1 MMPPEISPFVLS
13 QAAPLATSLVQTRF
27 DASAS
32 ALWVTMHSRLAGI
45 EHFSRKLLQ
54 ALQEN
59 IEANSPG
66 GAKCTERGAAPAMY
80 YAILRSDQGCHF
92 SLGSDLDLLLAII
105 TKQNATA
112 LHEYAMQIIDTVY
125 LWRTA
130 WNRELTTISLV
141 QGRAFGPGF
150 EMALAS
156 DYIIADENA
165 EFGFPET
172 VYGLLPY
179 GGLSLLGHR
188 VGLAQAD
195 RMLRSGK
202 LYRAAELMDMGV
214 VDRICPSGRGTPA
227 AREFIEEHAQRRA
240 ARVAIQR
247 ARSRMQPLERAE
259 LLAAG
264 KEWARVAAGL
274 SAQDLHALRA
284 LLRMQRGD
292 RNH

>member
-1 MMPPEISPFVLS
+1 MMPPEISPFALS
-13 QAAPLATSLVQTRF
+13 HALPLAQPLVHTRF
-27 DASAS
+27 DASAA
-32 ALWVTMHSRLAGI
+32 ALWVTMHSRHAGM
-45 EHFSRKLLQ
+45 EHFSRQLLQ
-54 ALQEN
+54 ALREN
-59 IEANSPG
+59 IEAHAPG
-66 GAKCTERGAAPAMY
+66 GAKWTERGMH

-105 TKQNATA
+105 ARQNNSA
-112 LHEYAMQIIDTVY
+112 LHEYAMQIVDAVY

-130 WNRELTTISLV
+130 WNREVTTISLV
-141 QGRAFGPGF
+141 QGRAFGAGF

-172 VYGLLPY
+172 VYGLLPCS
-179 GGLSLLGHR
+179 GGLSLLGQR

-214 VDRICPSGRGTPA
+214 VDRVCPSGCANAA

-247 ARSRMQPLERAE
+247 ARSRMQPLEHNE

-264 KEWARVAAGL
+264 EEWARVAAGL
-274 SAQDLHALRA
+274 RAQDLHALRA

-292 RNH
+292 RSH